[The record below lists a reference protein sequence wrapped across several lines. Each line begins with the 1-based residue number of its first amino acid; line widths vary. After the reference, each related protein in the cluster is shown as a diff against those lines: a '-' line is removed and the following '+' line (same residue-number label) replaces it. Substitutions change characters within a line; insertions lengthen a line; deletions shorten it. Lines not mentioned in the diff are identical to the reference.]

1 LRNYLKLL
9 HMEIHRFR
17 YILFALMGLTALVQM
32 CAIAFNAM
40 GEINERN
47 VYFEQ
52 TGRAPEEFFA
62 AMSYTRAVQETQF
75 WFAVPVG
82 LSIAVLV
89 IYAFLIWYRDW
100 FGRGTFAYRLLS
112 LPSERRNI
120 YFAKLTAI
128 LTFVFVLVGFQL
140 LLMPIGRAIFAM
152 IAPADQ
158 LQPSYI
164 ADAIFANQ
172 VFKILLPRSFAEF
185 FVNYGLGIISLLV
198 LFASILLERSYRWL
212 GIVYGLAYAGFC
224 ALLMV
229 YPLLALGL
237 NYSTGYFYTE
247 EAYAIQMAIDGLIVV
262 ASVWLGLYLLK
273 KKVSV

>member
-1 LRNYLKLL
+1 MRNYLKLL

-17 YILFALMGLTALVQM
+17 SILFVLMGLTALVQI
-32 CAIAFNAM
+32 CAIAFSTI

-47 VYFEQ
+47 AYFQQ
-52 TGRAPEEFFA
+52 TGKPAETFFA
-62 AMSYTRAVQETQF
+62 AMSFTRTVQNTQF

-100 FGRGTFAYRLLS
+100 FGRSTFAFRLLA
-112 LPSERRNI
+112 LPSERRNV

-128 LTFVFVLVGFQL
+128 LTFIFAMLGFQL
-140 LLMPIGRAIFAM
+140 LLMPICRAVFTM

-158 LQPSYI
+158 IQPSFI
-164 ADAIFANQ
+164 ADAIFVNQ
-172 VFKILLPRSFAEF
+172 AFKILLPRSFGEF
-185 FVNYGLGIISLLV
+185 FVNYGIGIIALLI

-212 GIVYGLAYAGFC
+212 GIAFGLAYAGLC
-224 ALLMV
+224 AALMIF
-229 YPLLALGL
+229 PPLALGAE
-237 NYSTGYFYTE
+237 YSAGYLYTE
-247 EAYAIQMAIDGLIVV
+247 EIYAIQIAIDLLIAIV
-262 ASVWLGLYLLK
+262 SVWLGLYLLK